1 MTTTDDTEECSVQ
14 CDGCDEPIQAGE
26 MVHTTSDGRHWCDRC
41 ETHSARVMRVVSRE
55 HHCDCGCVG
64 PREHATTTW
73 ERRDRRTY
81 LRESER
87 LVALLTAAARAM
99 AAGNDAQEEVRA
111 AVKAADKFA
120 DAWTECPCAACQQR
134 ELETQ
139 LRASV
144 QGAA

>member
-1 MTTTDDTEECSVQ
+1 MATDKTDECSVQ
-14 CDGCDEPIQAGE
+14 CDWCGEHIQPGE
-26 MVHTTSDGRHWCDRC
+26 MVHTTADGRHWCDHC
-41 ETHSARVMRVVSRE
+41 ETNSTTVLRVTSRE

-73 ERRDRRTY
+73 EKRDRRTY

-99 AAGNDAQEEVRA
+99 AAGADAQEDVRL
-111 AVKAADKFA
+111 AVKAADRFH
-120 DAWTECPCAACQQR
+120 DAWAECPCGGCAAAT
-134 ELETQ
+134 LEAQ